1 VEHERLEAG
10 GAVSEEDDG
19 CGRYGIG
26 IVHPGIVPPEA
37 SIARARPI
45 PVLLARTTTNLHD
58 APMTS
63 AGEPQ
68 PRGLR
73 ARLAQVPL
81 GVLLLVALLVP
92 LLGLAGFSG
101 AEARS
106 RWANRDA
113 SIAQE
118 EGAIALGEVVEVRAA
133 LADEETYST
142 ILVLAQVLGTDLSEL
157 SGDGASLTD
166 ALRDARDR
174 LDAALERRTID
185 GLDGLLEELD
195 GLRAALDESTVEYPQ
210 VTGGFRALNEVV
222 DDELDRVERSLEGAA
237 DLRPQT
243 RSARAR
249 LRALRET
256 LVSFTHGNARI
267 HHALDLLVL
276 GAPTDRDAEVVALVE
291 ETIRFEGALERASDD
306 LGQLGEA
313 AWRAWQEDPASQR
326 TEERMD
332 DAVLVGLGQ
341 AETIPLDPEVLG
353 PVLHDGQAW
362 AERSIDLLRAVAVD
376 LEDEAARA
384 VADNTRAVATTI
396 ALALLVALV
405 AVAAA
410 AAIGRALRRVA
421 VDLEAAARQI
431 EHGEFELDRLAPG
444 GSREMAATVEAF
456 NDMAATLVAVER
468 HAVALAEEPDAP
480 VLAEP
485 LPGRT
490 GQAMQATLDNL
501 QESIQ
506 QAERHRE
513 ALQDLA
519 THDPLTGLLNRR
531 AAFEALER
539 DLARAERDGS
549 RLMALYVDLD
559 GLKPLNDTYGHS
571 AGDEAIRRTAAV
583 LGEATRRGDVV
594 ARLGGDEFLVAGPIP
609 VDGDEVLRGLAARVY
624 GAISAASVAI
634 HGGPVV
640 PLRASVGVATTGPRV
655 TTVEDLVRAADTALY
670 TAKRAGRHQ
679 IAWAD
684 EGSAAG

>member
-1 VEHERLEAG
+1 
-10 GAVSEEDDG
+10 
-19 CGRYGIG
+19 
-26 IVHPGIVPPEA
+26 
-37 SIARARPI
+37 
-45 PVLLARTTTNLHD
+45 
-58 APMTS
+58 MTS
-63 AGEPQ
+63 ADEPA
-68 PRGLR
+68 PEPLGLR
-73 ARLAQVPL
+73 ARLARVPL

-118 EGAIALGEVVEVRAA
+118 EGAVALGEVVEVRAA

-142 ILVLAQVLGTDLSEL
+142 ILVLAQILGTDLSEL
-157 SGDGASLTD
+157 SDDGPPLTD
-166 ALRDARDR
+166 VLRDARDR
-174 LDAALERRTID
+174 FDAALDRRSIE
-185 GLDGLLEELD
+185 GLDDLVGELE
-195 GLRAALDESTVEYPQ
+195 GLRAALDGASVEYPQ
-210 VTGGFRALNEVV
+210 VTAVFAALNDAV
-222 DDELDRVERSLEGAA
+222 DDELDRVEASLERAA

-267 HHALDLLVL
+267 HHALNLLLV
-276 GAPTDRDAEVVALVE
+276 GVPTDRDAELVALVE
-291 ETIRFEGALERASDD
+291 QTTRFEGALERARAD
-306 LGQLGEA
+306 LGPLGEA
-313 AWRAWQEDPASQR
+313 AWTAWQDDPASQR

-332 DAVLVGLGQ
+332 QAVLVGLDQ
-341 AETIPLDPEVLG
+341 DAPIPLDPDVLVQ
-353 PVLHDGQAW
+353 VLHDGQAW

-384 VADNTRAVATTI
+384 VEDNTRAFVTTI
-396 ALALLVALV
+396 ALALSVALMAT
-405 AVAAA
+405 AVA

-421 VDLEAAARQI
+421 MDLEAAARQI
-431 EHGEFELDRLAPG
+431 EHGEFELEPLAPG

-468 HAVALAEEPDAP
+468 HAVALAEEPGAS

-519 THDPLTGLLNRR
+519 THDALTGLLNRR

-539 DLARAERDGS
+539 DLARVERDGS
-549 RLMALYVDLD
+549 RLVALYVDLD

-583 LGEATRRGDVV
+583 LTEATRRGDVV
-594 ARLGGDEFLVAGPIP
+594 ARLGGDEFLVAGPVP
-609 VDGDEVLRGLAARVY
+609 ADAAGDEVLRGLATRVHE
-624 GAISAASVAI
+624 AISAATVGI
-634 HGGPVV
+634 DGGPTV
-640 PLRASVGVATTGPRV
+640 PLRASVGVATTGPGV
-655 TTVEDLVRAADTALY
+655 TTVEALVRAADAALY
-670 TAKRAGRHQ
+670 AAKRAGRHQ
-679 IAWAD
+679 ISWAAEAA
-684 EGSAAG
+684 EGG